1 MNASY
6 RHPTLSERESIMI
19 LLAQGKKQSEIARQL
34 GRSCSTISCPA
45 LANFHRH
52 GACYRRRHLPAS
64 QRIEKVLR
72 RWLALPYA
80 LVLSAARRLVLLFHF
95 SDYTFAIIPKLL
107 PNKKGFALLQSLKK
121 PHFA

>member
-6 RHPTLSERESIMI
+6 RHLTLLERKSIII

-72 RWLALPYA
+72 RWLAVRSCTVCGSPPCTTFSL
-80 LVLSAARRLVLLFHF
+80 LRLYFRH
-95 SDYTFAIIPKLL
+95 YPEAIT
-107 PNKKGFALLQSLKK
+107 Q
-121 PHFA
+121 